1 MLEFLIGNIFAMF
14 DGRVFQQTVVI
25 HMGNNSDPLL
35 ADLYLYSYDACFIH
49 EFLKKNETNLAVS
62 FNFTLQYINDVLSLN
77 NSKFVDFV
85 ERIYP
90 FELEIKDTTDTDS
103 YRAFISLPTP
113 RN

>member
-1 MLEFLIGNIFAMF
+1 MATYLLF
-14 DGRVFQQTVVI
+14 DGRVFQQTVGI
-25 HMGNNSDPLL
+25 HMGTNCDPLL
-35 ADLYLYSYDACFIH
+35 ADLYLYSYDACFIQ
-49 EFLKKNETNLAVS
+49 EFLKKNETNLAIS

-85 ERIYP
+85 ERIYS